1 MEILLY
7 NIHKDKI
14 CIQIWGYV
22 LMNRNAR
29 DSKIEYLFKAIL
41 SLQDAGECYE
51 FFEDLCTVSELQE
64 MSRRLW
70 AAKLLNENHVYSEIA
85 EKTGLSTATI
95 SRVNKCLK
103 YGNEG
108 YIKALERVALMEK
121 AEKNR

>member
-1 MEILLY
+1 MSNKE
-7 NIHKDKI
+7 
-14 CIQIWGYV
+14 
-22 LMNRNAR
+22 R
-29 DSKIEYLFKAIL
+29 DPKIEFLFKAIL
-41 SLQDAGECYE
+41 SLQDINSCYE
-51 FFEDLCTVSELQE
+51 FFDDLCTISEIQE

-70 AAKLLNENHVYSEIA
+70 AAKLLSEDKVYSEIA

-108 YIKALERVALMEK
+108 YAKALGRVALMEK

>member
-1 MEILLY
+1 MEDNY
-7 NIHKDKI
+7 
-14 CIQIWGYV
+14 
-22 LMNRNAR
+22 MNNKTR
-29 DSKIEYLFKAIL
+29 DPKIEFLFKAVL
-41 SLQDAGECYE
+41 SLQDMGECYE
-51 FFEDLCTVSELQE
+51 FFEDLCTVSEVQE

-70 AAKLLNENHVYSEIA
+70 AARLLRDGFVYSEIA

-121 AEKNR
+121 AEKRG